1 LEKEGPTSMSRATL
15 ERLRL
20 SDLKS
25 NPRALVRAAS
35 STRPAVWVT
44 EVCGKRMV
52 VKDFSDN
59 GFLFRNTVGRF
70 LIWRESRAY
79 GILEGIEGVPECYGT
94 LQGLS
99 LLTEEIPGNGME
111 KWKKHGRLPEGFF
124 NDLHGLLEGCHHRGI
139 AHCDL
144 KRSANVILG
153 HDGRPYIID
162 WAASI
167 SEKEFRFYPLNRIYR
182 RFVLDDHMAVIKLQL
197 RHEPETVTLED
208 RERYAHRGIGE
219 KIVRS
224 LRNRLRSLL
233 QKIA

>member
-1 LEKEGPTSMSRATL
+1 LSRSIP
-15 ERLRL
+15 EIPRL
-20 SDLKS
+20 SNLKS
-25 NPRALVRAAS
+25 NPREVVRAAS
-35 STRPAVWVT
+35 STRPGVWVT
-44 EVCGKRMV
+44 EIRGKRMV

-59 GFLFRNTVGRF
+59 GFFFRNTVGRF

-79 GILEGIEGVPECYGT
+79 GILDGIEGVPECYGT

-111 KWKKHGRLPEGFF
+111 KLKKHGRLSEGFF
-124 NDLHGLLEGCHHRGI
+124 KDLHDLLERCHRRGI

-144 KRSANVILG
+144 KRSANVIFG

-197 RHEPETVTLED
+197 RHEPEKVTLED
-208 RERYAHRGIGE
+208 RERYIHRGMGE